1 MADKKQ
7 EKTMTVEE
15 MQAQLLAMMEEAKA
29 QSAALIENAKAEA
42 AKIVEEAKA
51 GMKGDPSGMSAE
63 EKAAYE
69 AYMNEEVEVKLF
81 RDNDKYKD
89 PVFVGC
95 NGETIAIQRGE
106 RVKIKRKFAEIL
118 DNSDK
123 QDYET
128 GLLIRRKSA
137 EFSGMQM

>member
-1 MADKKQ
+1 MMAEKKQ
-7 EKTMTVEE
+7 EMTMESLRE
-15 MQAQLLAMMEEAKA
+15 QMQAMLAE
-29 QSAALIENAKAEA
+29 AKAEA
-42 AKIVEEAKA
+42 AALVENARAEAARIAAEAKGA
-51 GMKGDPSGMSAE
+51 PSGMSVE
-63 EKAAYE
+63 EAAAYE

-81 RDNDKYKD
+81 RDNDKYRD

-106 RVKIKRKFAEIL
+106 KVKIRRKFAEIL

-137 EFSGMQM
+137 EFAGAEE

>member
-1 MADKKQ
+1 MAEKKQ
-7 EKTMTVEE
+7 EMTMEE
-15 MQAQLLAMMEEAKA
+15 LREQMQAMLA
-29 QSAALIENAKAEA
+29 QAKAEA
-42 AKIVEEAKA
+42 AALVENARAEAARIAAEAK
-51 GMKGDPSGMSAE
+51 GTPVGMSAE
-63 EKAAYE
+63 ERAAYE

-106 RVKIKRKFAEIL
+106 KVKIRRKFAEIL

-128 GLLIRRKSA
+128 GLLIRRKCA
-137 EFSGMQM
+137 EFAGTEL

>member
-1 MADKKQ
+1 MAEKKQ
-7 EKTMTVEE
+7 EMTMEE
-15 MQAQLLAMMEEAKA
+15 LRSQMQAMLAE
-29 QSAALIENAKAEA
+29 AKAEA
-42 AKIVEEAKA
+42 AALVEEARAEAARIAAEAKGTPA
-51 GMKGDPSGMSAE
+51 GMTAE

-81 RDNDKYKD
+81 RDNDRYRD

-106 RVKIKRKFAEIL
+106 KVKIRRKFAEIL

-128 GLLIRRKSA
+128 GLLIRRKCA
-137 EFSGMQM
+137 EFAGTEL

>member
-1 MADKKQ
+1 MAEKKQ
-7 EKTMTVEE
+7 EMTMEE
-15 MQAQLLAMMEEAKA
+15 LRAQMQAMLAE
-29 QSAALIENAKAEA
+29 AKAEA
-42 AKIVEEAKA
+42 AALVENARAEAARIAAEAKGA
-51 GMKGDPSGMSAE
+51 PVGMNE
-63 EKAAYE
+63 EERAAYE

-81 RDNDKYKD
+81 RDNDKYRD

-106 RVKIKRKFAEIL
+106 KVKIRRKFAEIL

-128 GLLIRRKSA
+128 GLLIRRKCA
-137 EFSGMQM
+137 EFAKAEM

>member
-7 EKTMTVEE
+7 EMTMEE
-15 MQAQLLAMMEEAKA
+15 LRAQMQAMLAEAKA
-29 QSAALIENAKAEA
+29 EAAALVENAKAEA
-42 AKIVEEAKA
+42 ARIAAEAKGA
-51 GMKGDPSGMSAE
+51 PVGMTAE

-81 RDNDKYKD
+81 RDNDKYRD

-106 RVKIKRKFAEIL
+106 KVKIRRKFAEIL

-128 GLLIRRKSA
+128 GLLIRRKCA
-137 EFSGMQM
+137 EFEKAAL

>member
-1 MADKKQ
+1 MAEKKQ
-7 EKTMTVEE
+7 EMTMEE
-15 MQAQLLAMMEEAKA
+15 LRTQMQAMLAE
-29 QSAALIENAKAEA
+29 AKAEA
-42 AKIVEEAKA
+42 AALVESARAEAARIAAEAKGNPV
-51 GMKGDPSGMSAE
+51 GMTAE

-81 RDNDKYKD
+81 RDNDRYRD

-95 NGETIAIQRGE
+95 NGEAIAIQRGE
-106 RVKIKRKFAEIL
+106 KVKIKRKFAEIL

-128 GLLIRRKSA
+128 GLLIRRKCA
-137 EFSGMQM
+137 EFAGTEL

>member
-1 MADKKQ
+1 MMAEKKQ
-7 EKTMTVEE
+7 EMTMENLRE
-15 MQAQLLAMMEEAKA
+15 QMQAMLAE
-29 QSAALIENAKAEA
+29 AKAEA
-42 AKIVEEAKA
+42 AALVENARAEAARIAAEAKGGVAGMTAEEA
-51 GMKGDPSGMSAE
+51 
-63 EKAAYE
+63 AAYE

-106 RVKIKRKFAEIL
+106 KVKIKRKFAEIL

-137 EFSGMQM
+137 EFAGAEE

>member
-7 EKTMTVEE
+7 EVTMEE
-15 MQAQLLAMMEEAKA
+15 LRAQLMEMMEETRTQA
-29 QSAALIENAKAEA
+29 AALIESARAEA
-42 AKIVEEAKA
+42 ARIVAEAKDAVLPA
-51 GMKGDPSGMSAE
+51 GMTAE
-63 EKAAYE
+63 EKAAYD

-81 RDNDKYKD
+81 KDNDRYRD

-95 NGETIAIQRGE
+95 NGETIAIQRGV
-106 RVKIKRKFAEIL
+106 RVKIRRKFAEIL

-128 GLLIRRKSA
+128 GLLIRRKCA
-137 EFSGMQM
+137 EFAGAEQ

>member
-1 MADKKQ
+1 MAEKKQ
-7 EKTMTVEE
+7 ELTMEALRAQ
-15 MQAQLLAMMEEAKA
+15 MQALLDEAKTEA
-29 QSAALIENAKAEA
+29 AALVENARAEA
-42 AKIVEEAKA
+42 ARIVAEAKGA
-51 GMKGDPSGMSAE
+51 PSGMSDE
-63 EKAAYE
+63 ERAAYE

-81 RDNDKYKD
+81 RDNDRYRD

-106 RVKIKRKFAEIL
+106 KVKIRRKFAEIL

-128 GLLIRRKSA
+128 GLLIRRKCA
-137 EFSGMQM
+137 EFEKAAL

>member
-1 MADKKQ
+1 MAEKKQ
-7 EKTMTVEE
+7 EMTMESLRE
-15 MQAQLLAMMEEAKA
+15 QMQAMLAE
-29 QSAALIENAKAEA
+29 AKAEA
-42 AKIVEEAKA
+42 AALVENARAEAARIAAEAKGA
-51 GMKGDPSGMSAE
+51 PSGMSVE
-63 EKAAYE
+63 EAAAYE

-81 RDNDKYKD
+81 RDNDKYRD

-106 RVKIKRKFAEIL
+106 KVKIRRKFAEIL

-137 EFSGMQM
+137 EFAGAEE

>member
-1 MADKKQ
+1 MAEKKQ
-7 EKTMTVEE
+7 EMTMEE
-15 MQAQLLAMMEEAKA
+15 LREQMQAMLA
-29 QSAALIENAKAEA
+29 QAKAEA
-42 AKIVEEAKA
+42 AALVENARAEAARIAAEAKGA
-51 GMKGDPSGMSAE
+51 PVGMSAE
-63 EKAAYE
+63 ERAAYE

-106 RVKIKRKFAEIL
+106 KVKIRRKFAEIL

-128 GLLIRRKSA
+128 GLLIRRKCA
-137 EFSGMQM
+137 EFAGTEL